1 MSEGKEV
8 PEEVKML
15 LALTPQE
22 LRVIFAVRREQALKT
37 LPPNSLDNQQ
47 KSSILHSKAQIA
59 MFLFASTLPLV
70 SVLIFIDT

>member
-22 LRVIFAVRREQALKT
+22 LRVLFAVRKEQALKT
-37 LPPNSLDNQQ
+37 LHPNSLEQPATIID
-47 KSSILHSKAQIA
+47 
-59 MFLFASTLPLV
+59 STFNGPDSDISYRV
-70 SVLIFIDT
+70 YTPIGECPNIY

>member
-22 LRVIFAVRREQALKT
+22 LRVIFAVRKEQALKT
-37 LPPNSLDNQQ
+37 LPPNSLEQPATIID
-47 KSSILHSKAQIA
+47 
-59 MFLFASTLPLV
+59 STFNGPDSDISYRV
-70 SVLIFIDT
+70 YTPIGECPNIY